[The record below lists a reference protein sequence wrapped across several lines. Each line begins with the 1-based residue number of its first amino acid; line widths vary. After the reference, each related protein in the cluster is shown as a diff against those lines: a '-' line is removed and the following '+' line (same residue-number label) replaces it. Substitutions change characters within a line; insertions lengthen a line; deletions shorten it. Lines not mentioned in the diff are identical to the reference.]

1 MPHADERSSL
11 MAGRYL
17 SLESFRRSGVGVRTP
32 IWFAVAPGDGARTLY
47 VYSTAD
53 SGKAKRIRREGRVRI
68 AACDMRG
75 AISGAWFE
83 ARAAVVDGA
92 EADLGMRLLD
102 RKYWPWKQ
110 MLGLFARFS
119 SRGRVVIAI
128 RDVAG

>member
-1 MPHADERSSL
+1 MNTGEWTKLAQ
-11 MAGRYL
+11 GRYL
-17 SLESFRRSGVGVRTP
+17 SLESFRRSGAGVRTP
-32 IWFAVAPGDGARTLY
+32 IWFATAPGDGARTLY

-53 SGKAKRIRREGRVRI
+53 SGKAKRIRRDGRVRI

-83 ARAAVVDGA
+83 AQAVIVGGEEAASA
-92 EADLGMRLLD
+92 MRLLD